1 MSVSFSWKRLFS
13 KKMKSPVS
21 VPKIFTSLFLS
32 HFSVIQGFS
41 CPFYS
46 SYLSFLSHHVVFN
59 LSLLRGGSEPTILGT
74 SAGTLGDWDV
84 PSLLSL

>member
-1 MSVSFSWKRLFS
+1 
-13 KKMKSPVS
+13 MKSPVS
-21 VPKIFTSLFLS
+21 VLKIFTSLFLS

-46 SYLSFLSHHVVFN
+46 SYLSFLSHVVFN
-59 LSLLRGGSEPTILGT
+59 LPLLRGGSEPTILGT